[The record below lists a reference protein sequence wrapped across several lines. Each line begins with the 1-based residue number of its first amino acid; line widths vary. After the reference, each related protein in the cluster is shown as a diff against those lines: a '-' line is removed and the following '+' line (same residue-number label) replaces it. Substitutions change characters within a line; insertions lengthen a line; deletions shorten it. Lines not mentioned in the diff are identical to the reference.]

1 MMRALHTAGTGMIAQ
16 QTNLDVIANNLAN
29 VNTSGFK
36 QQRAEFQDMVYQTL
50 RASGAATSPGTNMPQ
65 SSQVGLGAHYS
76 ASSTNFQQGAPVNT
90 GDPTNLFIN
99 GQGFFQIQKDGE
111 TFYTRDGSFR
121 LDAEGQLVTVDGYL
135 VDPGITVP
143 NGASELTISV
153 NGTVSAKLPGNNETT
168 QLGELQLAVFT
179 NPAGLTRVGQNLF
192 RAGGA
197 SGDAQVVAPG
207 AGGSGSIQ
215 QGFVEGSNVQIVEE
229 MVRMITAQRAYEI
242 NSKAIQTADDMLG
255 ILNNLKR

>member
-1 MMRALHTAGTGMIAQ
+1 MIAQ

-29 VNTSGFK
+29 VNTTGFK

-50 RASGAATSPGTNMPQ
+50 RASGAATSPGSNMPQ
-65 SSQVGLGAHYS
+65 SSQVGLGAHFS
-76 ASSTNFQQGAPVNT
+76 ASSTSFQTGAQVNT
-90 GDPTNLFIN
+90 GNPTNLYIS
-99 GQGFFQIQKDGE
+99 GQGFFQIQKDGD

-135 VDPGITVP
+135 VDPGVTVP
-143 NGASELTISV
+143 GGSTELTISD
-153 NGTVSAKLPGNNETT
+153 NGSVWAKLDGSDDVT
-168 QLGELQLAVFT
+168 QLGEIQLAVFT

-197 SGDAQVVAPG
+197 SGEPQVVAPG
-207 AGGSGSIQ
+207 AGGSGSIEA
-215 QGFVEGSNVQIVEE
+215 GFVEGSNVQIVEE